1 MSDPWFAAEVAACAR
16 RAVRHVHAPQDLADD
31 VAAECL
37 LILAEELRVSP
48 DLCVDVER
56 AERDFAAWMG
66 TIIRHA
72 CSKALARLRPSPCPA
87 PLLGV
92 ETTGDRLADRD
103 RQIDLLA
110 AIDRLNEPE
119 RSIMHLRLAG
129 RSLTE
134 AAYLLGLS
142 RKRADAAYQRGLRQ
156 LERALRAYRPPPKT

>member
-1 MSDPWFAAEVAACAR
+1 MLADLGR
-16 RAVRHVHAPQDLADD
+16 RAAR
-31 VAAECL
+31 
-37 LILAEELRVSP
+37 SP

-56 AERDFAAWMG
+56 AERDFAAWLG

-72 CSKALARLRPSPCPA
+72 CSKALRRLRPLPSPA

-92 ETTGDRLADRD
+92 ETAADLFADRD

-110 AIDRLNEPE
+110 AIDRLAEPE
-119 RSIMHLRLAG
+119 RTIMHLRLAG

-134 AAYLLGLS
+134 AAYLLGIS
-142 RKRADAAYQRGLRQ
+142 RKQADRAYQRGLRQ